1 MFCTAIKLLWR
12 KTLIHWRQRKLRLL
26 EGRPAL
32 VTFHLF
38 LVGATNIFSELI
50 HPLLKLL
57 NCVLKQQPHIL
68 QLSQVIGSGFSLFE
82 EQEQT
87 LSAYCHFHSF
97 IDLPENTT
105 LYTETM
111 LKTAL
116 ELLEINYVQLSTQDL
131 KLSANNNTHCSLAQ
145 TITRYIKFTES
156 GVVNTF
162 FTARRHFWTLGQNEL
177 IVWKTVSQMF
187 SLASHYLV

>member
-1 MFCTAIKLLWR
+1 MEKNSPSSRATKSSFV
-12 KTLIHWRQRKLRLL
+12 
-26 EGRPAL
+26 GRMANFGN
-32 VTFHLF
+32 VSLF
-38 LVGATNIFSELI
+38 SSRGNKHVSELI
-50 HPLLKLL
+50 HSLLKLP

-68 QLSQVIGSGFSLFE
+68 QLFEVLGSAFSLFE

-131 KLSANNNTHCSLAQ
+131 KPSANNNTHCSLAK
-145 TITRYIKFTES
+145 TITRCIKFTKR
-156 GVVNTF
+156 V
-162 FTARRHFWTLGQNEL
+162 EL
-177 IVWKTVSQMF
+177 
-187 SLASHYLV
+187 